1 MLERVH
7 FENEKIFGL
16 KLTGDYLKE
25 DLEKIAPELMKFI
38 KEKEEVY
45 LYQDLNDFESLTFSG
60 IFSEFVFF
68 FKNFK
73 NLKEFKKI
81 KKVAVISEKPWIVN
95 AVKVE
100 NKLDK
105 KDRVRTFT
113 KDQKEDIM
121 KFFLEE

>member
-16 KLTGDYLKE
+16 KLTGDYVKE
-25 DLEKIAPELMKFI
+25 DLEKIAPELMEFI

-45 LYQDLNDFESLTFSG
+45 LYQDLNDFESLTFSAV
-60 IFSEFVFF
+60 FSEFVFF
-68 FKNFK
+68 FKNLK
-73 NLKEFKKI
+73 DLKELKKI

-113 KDQKEDIM
+113 KDQEEDIM